1 MFNFSEVVKKTLDH
15 CKEGSERVLSAIKE
29 LGQIII
35 EREKR
40 ELLDVLVEDPNSNGS
55 YTKVIT
61 IVFTVND
68 KKVEFTGVEL
78 EQYDAYKRMKYL
90 YKSGAANSS
99 DFSPTAK
106 LSGKPEG
113 TFDRKILGW
122 FKILDNKK
130 AELSQSEREFLTSVR
145 DLLEKNSTII
155 KNKILKIREE
165 TPKKEGI
172 LITIKFIQ
180 DSKALYVGDILV
192 FKRLLIFMVNEKDNK
207 LMQKNKVC
215 SICGEIKET
224 VMGKID
230 TYAFYTLDKPG
241 FITGGFDEQRAW
253 RNFPVCPECKFS
265 LEEGKKFLEGNLTFK
280 FCGIKYNLI
289 PKFIIG
295 TKTVSEDVMDIFTN
309 TSKLASLKQKNLER
323 ITNDEE
329 DILDVLKDAND
340 VLTLNFLFIQKVQ
353 AAERILLVIEDV
365 FPSRLR
371 RIFNAK
377 YAVDVLFNQNF
388 TFGTIRNFFAKSDSN
403 KRNYDL
409 DKYFL
414 DIIDRIFK
422 DRPISKTFI
431 VSFIMKKVR
440 AEFINDGYFY
450 PTVKDGLQVM
460 AFLEDL
466 NLIKVGVDTMEQ
478 RIFDHMFDK
487 YGQMFR
493 SPLKRGLFLL
503 GSLTEFL
510 LRKQYKER
518 NAKPFLKNLKSL
530 KMTERDFKGLLP
542 KVQNKLEEYD
552 SFDKGKR
559 QLASEA
565 ANYLLLAGD
574 NWALS
579 VDELNFYFAAGMNLA
594 DEVAKVIY
602 PDNMPE

>member
-1 MFNFSEVVKKTLDH
+1 M
-15 CKEGSERVLSAIKE
+15 LSTIKE
-29 LGQIII
+29 LGELII

-40 ELLDVLVEDPNSNGS
+40 ELLDILVEDPNSNGS

-61 IVFTVND
+61 ILFTVKD
-68 KKVEFTGVEL
+68 KTVEFSGVEQ
-78 EQYDAYKRMKYL
+78 EQYDDYKRMKYL
-90 YKSGAANSS
+90 YKSGAANSY
-99 DFSPTAK
+99 DLSPSAK

-130 AELSQSEREFLTSVR
+130 VELSQDERVFLVSVR
-145 DLLEKNSTII
+145 DLLEKNSTSI

-165 TPKKEGI
+165 TPKKESI

-180 DSKALYVGDILV
+180 DSKALYVGDIQAFKKMLV
-192 FKRLLIFMVNEKDNK
+192 FLVDEKDSK
-207 LMQKNKVC
+207 STKKNKVC
-215 SICGEIKET
+215 SICGERKET
-224 VMGKID
+224 VMGKMD

-241 FITGGFDEQRAW
+241 FITGGFDEGKAW
-253 RNFPVCPECKFS
+253 RNFPVCPDCKLS
-265 LEEGKKFLEGNLTFK
+265 LEEGKKFLEGNLAFR
-280 FCGIKYNLI
+280 FCGIKYNLV
-289 PKFIIG
+289 PKFIVG
-295 TKTVSEDVMDIFTN
+295 TKAVTEEVIDIFTN

-340 VLTLNFLFIQKVQ
+340 VLTLNFLFVQKIQ
-353 AAERILLVIEDV
+353 AAERILLMIEDV

-371 RIFNAK
+371 RIFDAK
-377 YAVDVLFNQNF
+377 YSVDALFDQNF
-388 TFGTIRNFFAKSDSN
+388 TFGAIRNFFAKSDSN

-422 DRPISKTFI
+422 DRPMSNTFI
-431 VSFIMKKVR
+431 LSFVMKKIR
-440 AEFINDGYFY
+440 DEFIKDGYFY
-450 PTVKDGLQVM
+450 HTVKDGLLVM

-466 NLIKVGVDTMEQ
+466 NLIKVEVNTMEQ
-478 RIFDHMFDK
+478 RLFDDMFDK
-487 YGQMFR
+487 YGQMFKT
-493 SPLKRGLFLL
+493 PLKRGLFLL
-503 GSLTEFL
+503 GSLTELL

-518 NAKPFLKNLKSL
+518 SAKPFLKNLKSL

-574 NWALS
+574 DWAMS
-579 VDELNFYFAAGMNLA
+579 VDELNFYFAAGMNLVN
-594 DEVAKVIY
+594 EVAKVIY
-602 PDNMPE
+602 PDKNMPEEAVQE

>member
-1 MFNFSEVVKKTLDH
+1 M
-15 CKEGSERVLSAIKE
+15 LSAIKE
-29 LGQIII
+29 LGELII

-40 ELLDVLVEDPNSNGS
+40 ELLDVLVEDPNSNGN

-61 IVFTVND
+61 IVFVLND
-68 KKVEFTGVEL
+68 KKVEFSGVEQ
-78 EQYDAYKRMKYL
+78 EQYDEYKRMKYL
-90 YKSGAANSS
+90 YKSGAATSS
-99 DFSPTAK
+99 DLSPTAK

-122 FKILDNKK
+122 FKILNNKK
-130 AELSQSEREFLTSVR
+130 VELSEDERWFLASLR
-145 DLLEKNSTII
+145 DLLDKNSTLI
-155 KNKILKIREE
+155 KSQILKIREE

-172 LITIKFIQ
+172 LITIKFVK
-180 DSKALYVGDILV
+180 DDMALYVGDIDV
-192 FKRLLIFMVNEKDNK
+192 FKKLLVFMVNEKDNK
-207 LMQKNKVC
+207 LLERNKVC
-215 SICGEIKET
+215 SICGQTKET
-224 VMGKID
+224 IIGRID

-241 FITGGFDEQRAW
+241 FITGGFDERRAW

-265 LEEGKKFLEGNLTFK
+265 LEEGKKFVEGNLTFK

-295 TKTVSEDVMDIFTN
+295 TKAVAEDVLDIFTN
-309 TSKLASLKQKNLER
+309 TSKLASLKQKNMER

-340 VLTLNFLFIQKVQ
+340 VLTLNFLFIQKIQ

-371 RIFNAK
+371 RIFKAK
-377 YAVDVLFNQNF
+377 YAVDLLFNQNF
-388 TFGTIRNFFAKSDSN
+388 TFGTIRSFFAKSDSN
-403 KRNYDL
+403 KRNNDL

-414 DIIDRIFK
+414 DIVDRIFK
-422 DRPISKTFI
+422 DRPISSNFI
-431 VSFIMKKVR
+431 LSFVMKKVR
-440 AEFINDGYFY
+440 DEFINDGYFY
-450 PTVKDGLQVM
+450 ATVKNGLQAM

-466 NLIKVGVDTMEQ
+466 NLIKMEVDTMER
-478 RIFDHMFDK
+478 RIFDDMFDR
-487 YGQMFR
+487 YGQMFKT
-493 SPLKRGLFLL
+493 PLKRGLFLL

-530 KMTERDFKGLLP
+530 KMTERDLKGLLP

-559 QLASEA
+559 QLAAEA
-565 ANYLLLAGD
+565 ANYLLMAGD
-574 NWALS
+574 NWSMS

-594 DEVAKVIY
+594 DEVAKIVY
-602 PDNMPE
+602 SDKNMPEDAIQE